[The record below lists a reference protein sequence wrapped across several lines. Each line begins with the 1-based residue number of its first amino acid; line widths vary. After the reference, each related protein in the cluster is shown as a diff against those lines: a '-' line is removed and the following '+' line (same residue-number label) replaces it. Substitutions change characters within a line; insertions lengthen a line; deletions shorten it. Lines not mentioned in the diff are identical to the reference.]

1 MKTRIMKI
9 EFNYVG
15 RNAGCQCDRC
25 GQDITNIWTV
35 RFENGQTINF
45 GIDCFEKVYK
55 SGGLNAYGLKQFKKL
70 LSRIQKHKEGYT
82 KLLGLT
88 EEQARADAAKVNVP
102 LDIDTDD
109 PYNSWYGKTFED
121 YKNWMLNVFY
131 GERFRE
137 DEQELEKFR
146 QIGFEI

>member
-9 EFNYVG
+9 EFNRVG

-45 GIDCFEKVYK
+45 GIDCFEQIYK
-55 SGGLNAYGLKQFKKL
+55 NGGLSTYGLKEFKKL
-70 LSRIQKHKEGYT
+70 MKSIKSHKEGYNRW
-82 KLLGLT
+82 LNMT
-88 EEQARADAAKVNVP
+88 EEQARANAAKVNVP

-109 PYNSWYGKTFED
+109 PYSSWYGKTFDD